1 MGISYQAS
9 DIFNKMKLLSAVV
22 ALALAEEGADNFP
35 GRVDDG
41 VLSACGSKRLFADKG
56 VVNSTCTIS
65 FGGFN
70 PQHVSVPN
78 CMSAG
83 GGAFEGMECD
93 FIAGGG
99 LEVLVFWEQGLN
111 GTGFPDGSTCGN
123 YTDISA
129 TCTDNGEQ
137 PSGLRIGNAANNYH
151 SGDAEVTHNVDF
163 FGATDAGATVV
174 LNDQDGNAASVTNAT
189 CASCGSIS
197 FTDNSVTFTSGD
209 GGELFN
215 QISITTTSQ
224 ISNVKSTI
232 A

>member
-1 MGISYQAS
+1 
-9 DIFNKMKLLSAVV
+9 MKLLSAILAV
-22 ALALAEEGADNFP
+22 AYAEEGAAWWP

-41 VLSACGSKRLFADKG
+41 VLSACGAKRTFKDLGK
-56 VVNSTCTIS
+56 VNSTCTIN

-99 LEVLVFWEQGLN
+99 LEVLAFWEQGLN
-111 GTGFPDGSTCGN
+111 GTGFPEGSTCGN
-123 YTDISA
+123 FTDITAS
-129 TCTDNGEQ
+129 CTDPDER
-137 PSGLRIGNAANNYH
+137 PAGLRMGNGANNYH

-174 LNDQDGNAASVTNAT
+174 LNDQDGNAADVTNAT
-189 CASCGSIS
+189 CSSCGSIS
-197 FTDNSVTFTSGD
+197 FTGNSVTFTSGD

-215 QISITTTSQ
+215 QIEITTTSQ

>member
-111 GTGFPDGSTCGN
+111 GTGFPDGSTCG
-123 YTDISA
+123 
-129 TCTDNGEQ
+129 
-137 PSGLRIGNAANNYH
+137 LRIGNAANNYH